1 MDSYNKASVIHS
13 SIWGTVVLVV
23 LVFFIFS
30 LSSCVKD
37 QENKTAARV
46 KDQENKT
53 AALKTECIQKGNAVI
68 PTSAQ
73 YQFICIKTVEEKK

>member
-1 MDSYNKASVIHS
+1 MKNTLKGKNMDSYNKASVIHS
-13 SIWGTVVLVV
+13 SVWGTVVLVV

-30 LSSCVKD
+30 LSSC
-37 QENKTAARV
+37 V